1 MLKGE
6 ERVVNGAEEFP
17 PPHAGLIF
25 LEVPPMAGAHT
36 LTFTDD
42 NYDAEVK
49 NSADPVLI
57 DFWATWCPP
66 CKMLAPIIDEIADE
80 LVGKLK
86 VGKVDT
92 DASPGIRD
100 SFGINSIPTVVLLK
114 SGKEVER
121 IVGFMPKK
129 NLLSKLEPHLS

>member
-1 MLKGE
+1 
-6 ERVVNGAEEFP
+6 
-17 PPHAGLIF
+17 
-25 LEVPPMAGAHT
+25 MAGAHT

-42 NYDAEVK
+42 NYDTDVK
-49 NSADPVLI
+49 SSDIPVLI

-80 LVGKLK
+80 LVGKVK

-92 DASPGIRD
+92 DACPEIRD

-114 SGKEVER
+114 GGKEVER

-129 NLLSKLEPHLS
+129 NLLAKLEPHLS